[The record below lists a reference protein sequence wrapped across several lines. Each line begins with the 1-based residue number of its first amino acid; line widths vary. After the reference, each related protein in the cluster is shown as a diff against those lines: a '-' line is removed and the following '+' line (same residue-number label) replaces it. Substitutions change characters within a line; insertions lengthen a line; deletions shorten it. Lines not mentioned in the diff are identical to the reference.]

1 LEDKTTAEGLKRV
14 IGIPGFAA
22 SIVNNTIGGG
32 IYVLPAI
39 VAIQMG
45 AVGILAYLF
54 CGIMLITIMLCYA
67 EIGSK
72 VNSSGGS
79 YVYVE
84 TAFGPFAGFVLNWLF
99 FFGYGVLSSA
109 AVMNLMAS
117 SLALIFPVFAKP
129 LVQDMVYFVLLATI
143 VFINIRGAKQGENF
157 LKYITLVKLLPL
169 LGIIIFGF
177 TYVKTGNLHWQHFP
191 SLKTSGETTLVLFY
205 AFMGF
210 ETSFGVSGEIKNP
223 QRTIPLGIISA
234 ALVIFIFYGLIQTIT
249 QGVLGDQISNFKA
262 APLAAIA
269 QYIVGPIGA
278 TILIVAAIVSCL
290 GNTSGDVMATPRLLF
305 AGAKDGIFPKTL
317 ARVHP
322 KFATPYAA
330 IITYAALLFIFAVS
344 GGFKQ
349 LAVLSSGCLLLI
361 YLSVV
366 LAMLKLRRMK
376 TLSAEK
382 TFKTPG
388 GYLTPAIA
396 IAAIIWLLLSLKSNE
411 IVSIIIF
418 LAAIVVIYFVMKV
431 FQKKKT
437 APN

>member
-1 LEDKTTAEGLKRV
+1 LEDSTTDEGLKRV

-22 SIVNNTIGGG
+22 SIVNNTLGGG

-39 VAIQMG
+39 VAMQMG

-67 EIGSK
+67 EVGSK
-72 VNSSGGS
+72 INTSGGS

-109 AVMNLMAS
+109 AVLNIMAS
-117 SLALIFPVFAKP
+117 SLALLFPVFAKP
-129 LVQDMVYFVLLATI
+129 LMQDGLYFVLLSVI
-143 VFINIRGAKQGENF
+143 VFINVRGAKQGESF
-157 LKYITLVKLLPL
+157 LKYITLIKLLPL
-169 LGIIIFGF
+169 LGIIVFGF
-177 TYVKTGNLHWQHFP
+177 AYVKTGNLHWQHFP
-191 SLKTSGETTLVLFY
+191 SFKTSGETTLVLFY

-223 QRTIPLGIISA
+223 KRTIPLGILSA

-249 QGVLGDQISNFKA
+249 QGVLGAQMGQFKS

-269 QYIVGPIGA
+269 QHIIGPIGA

-305 AGAKDGIFPKTL
+305 AGAKDGIFPKLL
-317 ARVHP
+317 AKVHP

-330 IITYAALLFIFAVS
+330 IITYAVLLFIFAAS
-344 GGFKQ
+344 GGFRQ

-366 LAMLKLRRMK
+366 LAMLKLR
-376 TLSAEK
+376 TTPQPAAEK
-382 TFKTPG
+382 SFKIPG
-388 GYLTPAIA
+388 GYLIPAIA
-396 IAAIIWLLLSLKSNE
+396 IAAIVWLLFSLKRE
-411 IVSIIIF
+411 EVISIAIF
-418 LAAIVVIYFVMKV
+418 LVAIVVIYWLMKL
-431 FQKKKT
+431 FQKRKGNT
-437 APN
+437 P

>member
-1 LEDKTTAEGLKRV
+1 MEDSTTSEGLKRV
-14 IGIPGFAA
+14 IGVPGFAA
-22 SIVNNTIGGG
+22 SIVNNTLGGG

-45 AVGILAYLF
+45 AVGILAYVF

-72 VNSSGGS
+72 VNTSGGS

-109 AVMNLMAS
+109 AVMNVMAS
-117 SLALIFPVFAKP
+117 SLAIIFPVFARP
-129 LVQDMVYFVLLATI
+129 LMQDSLYFVLLAVI
-143 VFINIRGAKQGENF
+143 VFINIRGAKQGESF
-157 LKYITLVKLLPL
+157 LKYITVIKLLPL

-177 TYVKTGNLHWQHFP
+177 AYIKTGNLHWQHFP

-210 ETSFGVSGEIKNP
+210 ETSLGVSGEIKNP
-223 QRTIPLGIISA
+223 KRTIPLGIISA
-234 ALVIFIFYGLIQTIT
+234 ALVIFIFYGLIQTVA
-249 QGVLGDQISNFKA
+249 QGVLGNQMAHFKT

-269 QYIVGPIGA
+269 QCIVGPIGA
-278 TILIVAAIVSCL
+278 TLLLVAAVVSCL

-317 ARVHP
+317 AKVHP
-322 KFATPYAA
+322 KFATPYTA
-330 IITYAALLFIFAVS
+330 IIIYAALLFIFAVS
-344 GGFKQ
+344 GGFRQ

-366 LAMLKLRRMK
+366 LAMLKLRTK
-376 TLSAEK
+376 PQPSAK
-382 TFKTPG
+382 KSFKTPG
-388 GYLTPAIA
+388 GYLVPAIA
-396 IAAIIWLLLSLKSNE
+396 IAAIVWLLVSLKSE
-411 IVSIIIF
+411 EMIAIIIF
-418 LAAIVVIYFVMKV
+418 LAAVVMVYFVMKL
-431 FQKKKT
+431 FQKKQDQKF
-437 APN
+437 